1 MAKHF
6 YIIGTHDKSDSTWI
20 VTRTGTEK
28 FAHEFIEN
36 MDQVPGL
43 ETYWVMGS
51 DAFNNAEALEEFN
64 KMREDPK
71 EWERFTKKEME
82 YFNKAITPKI
92 EGEFTMD
99 KSKMANGLML
109 IANGFALMSQA
120 FGATTGTVATQEETK
135 AEAPKEEKAK
145 RTRTAKPKDEP
156 KIEETKTEEV
166 VSEDDF
172 GDFDFD
178 GEEEKKVITVEEVRA
193 ACVSHAKKNGKEKT
207 YEILKSFGAKSPNDL
222 SKDKYAEVMA
232 KLGV

>member
-6 YIIGTHDKSDSTWI
+6 YIVGVHDESDSTWI

-82 YFNKAITPKI
+82 YFNKAITPNKQ
-92 EGEFTMD
+92 EGDSMNKENV
-99 KSKMANGLML
+99 KNALML
-109 IANGFALMSQA
+109 IASGFQMLSQE
-120 FGATTGTVATQEETK
+120 FGGEEVKEETK
-135 AEAPKEEKAK
+135 TEAPKEEKAK
-145 RTRTAKPKDEP
+145 RTRTTKKDEP
-156 KIEETKTEEV
+156 KIEETKAEEV
-166 VSEDDF
+166 AEVSEDDF

-178 GEEEKKVITVEEVRA
+178 GTEEAKTYTVEEVRA

-232 KLGV
+232 KLGA